1 MRDNRNEAYDNA
13 MKTAKRIAI
22 TMLCCVPF
30 LIVFAYLFRN
40 VIHSNGL
47 QIFLFVL
54 IMGVA
59 VLIEELIYRMKA
71 KSKTEIDD
79 DKKDVFK

>member
-1 MRDNRNEAYDNA
+1 MRDNRDYVYDNA
-13 MKTAKRIAI
+13 MRVAKRIAI

-30 LIVFAYLFRN
+30 LIVFAYLMRN
-40 VIHSNGL
+40 IITSNGL
-47 QIFLFVL
+47 QIFLFVV

-59 VLIEELIYRMKA
+59 VLIEELIVRHKNKHKA
-71 KSKTEIDD
+71 EIED